1 MRARRSLLVVLLAT
15 LASAAVGAQVGR
27 GTTEWLT
34 AHADAQR
41 TSWIRMDPVIS
52 VDAMSKPGFQLQW
65 KQKLDNQARQS
76 MGLAQGVTANG
87 VTLFVP
93 MSVVAGSSNNIYA
106 LDNDTGYV
114 VWQRHFDAAM
124 PAATA
129 ACPGGITAAAT
140 RIVTLTPAVAAPGRA
155 GGRGGAGYR
164 SLLGEPGEGVPVEA
178 RAGGPGRGAAPAP
191 ARGGDPAAPPAGAP
205 AGQPAG
211 AGAPAAAPGA
221 PPAGAPGP
229 AGAQAGGPGRGAQ
242 PAGGGIPGAP
252 AAANSGGGL
261 GRPSGV
267 MYAVSSDGML
277 HVIGLQSGKDLQKP
291 APFVPA
297 NSRWSDP
304 IAVNTTMYAATS
316 GGCGGAPNGIFAIDL
331 AGPDKAVTS
340 WKTSGGG
347 VVGAIAFT
355 GDGTLIAAIG
365 PGQTTGEGRA
375 NAIVALDAKTLQVK
389 DWYTQPNAEFVTG
402 PTILRD
408 GDRELVAAATK
419 DGRVL
424 LLNASSLGGAN
435 HATPLAASAK
445 LTSATGTIS
454 ADALA
459 TWQEGAAGAGGASW
473 VLVPVSGQPAGASAT
488 NGATAS
494 GAVVA
499 LKLTSSGA
507 APSLQA
513 AWTSNDL
520 VSPASPIVVNGV
532 VFALSAGRA
541 ASPAV
546 LHAYDGASGKALW
559 SSQKAMTSA
568 ASPVS
573 FWSAL
578 GQIYVGG
585 TDGTV
590 YAFGFLDERR

>member
-1 MRARRSLLVVLLAT
+1 MN
-15 LASAAVGAQVGR
+15 AA
-27 GTTEWLT
+27 
-34 AHADAQR
+34 
-41 TSWIRMDPVIS
+41 
-52 VDAMSKPGFQLQW
+52 
-65 KQKLDNQARQS
+65 
-76 MGLAQGVTANG
+76 
-87 VTLFVP
+87 
-93 MSVVAGSSNNIYA
+93 
-106 LDNDTGYV
+106 
-114 VWQRHFDAAM
+114 
-124 PAATA
+124 
-129 ACPGGITAAAT
+129 
-140 RIVTLTPAVAAPGRA
+140 
-155 GGRGGAGYR
+155 
-164 SLLGEPGEGVPVEA
+164 
-178 RAGGPGRGAAPAP
+178 
-191 ARGGDPAAPPAGAP
+191 
-205 AGQPAG
+205 
-211 AGAPAAAPGA
+211 
-221 PPAGAPGP
+221 
-229 AGAQAGGPGRGAQ
+229 
-242 PAGGGIPGAP
+242 
-252 AAANSGGGL
+252 GGL

-277 HVIGLQSGKDLQKP
+277 HVMGLQSGKDLQKP
-291 APFVPA
+291 AQFVPA
-297 NSRWSDP
+297 NSHWSDP

-331 AGPDKAVTS
+331 AGADKVVTS
-340 WKTSGGG
+340 WKTNGGG

-355 GDGTLIAAIG
+355 TDGTLIAAIG
-365 PGQTTGEGRA
+365 PGPTTGDGRA
-375 NAIVALDAKTLQVK
+375 NAIVALDATTLQVK

-445 LTSATGTIS
+445 LTAASGSIA

-459 TWQEGAAGAGGASW
+459 TWQEGAAGAAGASW
-473 VLVPVSGQPAGASAT
+473 VLVPVSGAPAGAPAT

-499 LKLTSSGA
+499 LKLTSTGA

-513 AWTSNDL
+513 AWTSHDL
-520 VSPASPIVVNGV
+520 TSPATPIVVNGV

-541 ASPAV
+541 AAPAV
-546 LHAYDGASGKALW
+546 LHAYDGMSGKALW
-559 SSQKAMTSA
+559 SSQKSMTSA
-568 ASPVS
+568 ASPSS

-578 GQIYVGG
+578 SQIYVGG

>member
-1 MRARRSLLVVLLAT
+1 MRVRRSSLVVLISALT
-15 LASAAVGAQVGR
+15 SAAVGAQVGR

-41 TSWIRMDPVIS
+41 TSWIRMDPAIS
-52 VDAMSKPGFQLQW
+52 VETMSKPGFELQW

-93 MSVVAGSSNNIYA
+93 TSLVAGSSNNVYA
-106 LDNDTGYV
+106 IDNDTGYI
-114 VWQRHFDAAM
+114 VWKRHFDAAM

-140 RIVTLTPAVAAPGRA
+140 RIITLTPPVVAPGRA
-155 GGRGGAGYR
+155 GGRGGAGYH
-164 SLLGEPGEGVPVEA
+164 SLLGEPGQGVPVEG
-178 RAGGPGRGAAPAP
+178 RAGGGGRGAAPAP
-191 ARGGDPAAPPAGAP
+191 
-205 AGQPAG
+205 
-211 AGAPAAAPGA
+211 
-221 PPAGAPGP
+221 PAGAPGAP
-229 AGAQAGGPGRGAQ
+229 AAPGGAGGRGAAPAAGAAPAQ
-242 PAGGGIPGAP
+242 GGAPARGAVPPAGGGGFGGQAGPGIPGAP
-252 AAANSGGGL
+252 ATVGRAGGL

-277 HVIGLQSGKDLQKP
+277 HVMGLQSGKDLQKP
-291 APFVPA
+291 APFLPA

-304 IAVNTTMYAATS
+304 VAIDTTMYAATS

-331 AGPDKAVTS
+331 ESPDKPVKS
-340 WKTSGGG
+340 WKTNGGG

-355 GDGTLIAAIG
+355 TEGTLIAAIG
-365 PGQTTGEGRA
+365 PGTTTGDGRA
-375 NAIVALDAKTLQVK
+375 NAMVALDATTMQVK

-435 HATPLAASAK
+435 HATPLYASAK
-445 LTSATGTIS
+445 LTDATGTIA

-459 TWQEGAAGAGGASW
+459 AWQEGAAGTAGTSW
-473 VLVPVSGQPAGASAT
+473 VLVPVSGRPAGAPAT
-488 NGATAS
+488 NGPIAG

-499 LKLTSSGA
+499 LKLANAAG
-507 APSLQA
+507 APSLQP

-520 VSPASPIVVNGV
+520 ISPATPIVVNGV

-541 ASPAV
+541 ATPAV
-546 LHAYDGASGKALW
+546 LHAYDGATGKALW
-559 SSQKAMTSA
+559 SSLKSMTSP
-568 ASPVS
+568 ASPAS

-578 GQIYVGG
+578 SQIYVGG

-590 YAFGFLDERR
+590 HAFGFLDERR

>member
-1 MRARRSLLVVLLAT
+1 MRARRSLFVVLIAT
-15 LASAAVGAQVGR
+15 LTGGVLGAQVGR

-41 TSWIRMDPVIS
+41 TSWIRTDPAIS
-52 VDAMSKPGFQLQW
+52 VDAMSKPGFELQW

-93 MSVVAGSSNNIYA
+93 TSLVAGSSNNIYA
-106 LDNDTGYV
+106 IDNDTGYV

-124 PAATA
+124 PAPTA

-140 RIVTLTPAVAAPGRA
+140 RIVTLMPSIPAPARA
-155 GGRGGAGYR
+155 GGGGRGGAGYR
-164 SLLGEPGEGVPVEA
+164 SALGAPGEGVPVEA
-178 RAGGPGRGAAPAP
+178 RAGGPARGGAPAP
-191 ARGGDPAAPPAGAP
+191 PAAAGPAGAPP
-205 AGQPAG
+205 AGQPAAGGG
-211 AGAPAAAPGA
+211 AARGTVPAGPAAPQGA
-221 PPAGAPGP
+221 A
-229 AGAQAGGPGRGAQ
+229 GPGRGAQ
-242 PAGGGIPGAP
+242 PLGGGVPGAP
-252 AAANSGGGL
+252 QGASTGGGL

-277 HVIGLQSGKDLQKP
+277 HVLGLQSGKDLQKP
-291 APFVPA
+291 AAFVPA

-304 IAVNTTMYAATS
+304 IAIDTTMYAATS
-316 GGCGGAPNGIFAIDL
+316 QGCGGAPNGIFAIDL
-331 AGPDKAVTS
+331 AAPDKPVTS
-340 WKTSGGG
+340 WKTNGGS
-347 VVGAIAFT
+347 VVGAVAFT
-355 GDGTLIAAIG
+355 TDGTLIAAIG
-365 PGQTTGEGRA
+365 AGQVTGDGRA

-389 DWYTQPNAEFVTG
+389 DWYTQPDAEFVTG
-402 PTILRD
+402 PTIVRD
-408 GDRELVAAATK
+408 GDRDVVAAATK

-435 HATPLAASAK
+435 HSTPLYASAK
-445 LTSATGTIS
+445 LTSATGSIA

-459 TWQEGAAGAGGASW
+459 TWREGAADAPGASW
-473 VLVPVSGQPAGASAT
+473 VLVPVSGQPAASPAT
-488 NGATAS
+488 NGAISS

-499 LKLTSSGA
+499 LKLTSTGG

-513 AWTSNDL
+513 GWTSSNL
-520 VSPASPIVVNGV
+520 MSPTTPIVVNGV
-532 VFALSAGRA
+532 VFALATGRA
-541 ASPAV
+541 PAAAV
-546 LHAYDGASGKALW
+546 LHAYDGVSGKALW
-559 SSQKAMTSA
+559 NSQRSMTSA
-568 ASPVS
+568 ASPAS